1 MNCTLCS
8 QTVSDCNKATFNC
21 GHHFHLSCVLQQPY
35 SSLCSVCDDST
46 QRLPDIGL
54 DRNVAISASIA
65 SRIQQRQ
72 LTPNA
77 ASTLLQRLAQ
87 AITPLTPQSLHF
99 SDHLSHNKRLSC
111 IAKMGFE
118 AQDAVQE
125 RVKWSDIASRYKTA
139 DILQFGFKWHHM
151 VHMGITPDELQQ
163 FSWSQQSRAL
173 ELNATKM
180 MQMNMTIG
188 ELAQLRYTAHQ
199 LLELGFEWQT
209 LSSMGANVSTWPQF
223 GFTLEDV
230 KRYWSPTLTQLVSA
244 GFYDKTR
251 VQQAGWKMD
260 DVLQALPSMDDRRS
274 GRVLRLNF

>member
-8 QTVSDCNKATFNC
+8 QTVGDSNKATFDC

-35 SSLCSVCDDST
+35 SSLCSSCDNST
-46 QRLPDIGL
+46 TKLPDIGL
-54 DRNVAISASIA
+54 DRNVAISAAIA

-72 LTPNA
+72 LKPNN
-77 ASTLLQRLAQ
+77 ASTLMQRLAQ
-87 AITPLTPQSLHF
+87 AITPLTPKATLF
-99 SDHLSHNKRLSC
+99 FDHVSHNKRLSC
-111 IAKMGFE
+111 IATLGFE
-118 AQDAVQE
+118 AQDAVRE
-125 RVKWSDIASRYKTA
+125 RVKWSDIASRYKTV

-151 VHMGITPDELQQ
+151 VNMGITPEELQQ
-163 FSWSQQSRAL
+163 FSWSQQSRSL

-180 MQMNMTIG
+180 LQMNMTID
-188 ELAQLRYTAHQ
+188 ELARLHYTAHQ
-199 LLELGFEWQT
+199 LLDLGFEWQT
-209 LSSMGANVSTWPQF
+209 LASMGANVSTWPQF
-223 GFTLEDV
+223 GLTLEDI

-251 VQQAGWKMD
+251 VQQAGWHMD